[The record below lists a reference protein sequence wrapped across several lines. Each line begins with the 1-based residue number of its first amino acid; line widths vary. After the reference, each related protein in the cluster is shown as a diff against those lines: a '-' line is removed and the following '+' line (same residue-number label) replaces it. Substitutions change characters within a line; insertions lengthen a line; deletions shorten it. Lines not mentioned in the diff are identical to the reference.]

1 MLLTRRGLA
10 VLIPNL
16 IGVHKMDDIEEIE
29 AIIEDAIAE
38 LYRGFFRLRKAGAYQ
53 VEYDNMGALLMM
65 LQQDRMNLRN
75 QHGVID

>member
-1 MLLTRRGLA
+1 MLPTLRGLA
-10 VLIPNL
+10 GPTVNL
-16 IGVHKMDDIEEIE
+16 TGVHKMDNIEEIE
-29 AIIEDAIAE
+29 AIVEDAIAE